1 MKRSIITV
9 LGIVLVIA
17 LIIVCVVFFR
27 DGNRF
32 TTNKADKADTTDDGP
47 PELASKAGPGY
58 TGKPDAA
65 SKRLAAILKKETGE
79 DVSLH
84 NIVSKGR
91 PIKQGKYSFT
101 VTSWKMGKESPGY
114 PLPQGMTLEG
124 TGVQLNGNGDI
135 TNDYSYVVVN
145 VTVKNLTKKDVTE
158 LIWPEMRLQIEG
170 ASSDVGEIK
179 YLGEAVPRKNGH
191 NYYQETIKAK
201 GEKSMPLIY
210 IVKDEW
216 TQGNKQMYLKI
227 NTLTLD
233 AQSSANVYRYIVLN

>member
-1 MKRSIITV
+1 MKKSIITV
-9 LGIVLVIA
+9 LSIVLVIA

-32 TTNKADKADTTDDGP
+32 TTNQADKTDDGA

-65 SKRLAAILKKETGE
+65 SKRMTAILKKETGE
-79 DVSLH
+79 DVNLH
-84 NIVSKGR
+84 NIVSKGK

-101 VTSWKMGKESPGY
+101 VTSWKMGKEFPGY
-114 PLPQGMTLEG
+114 PLPQGMTLDSSG
-124 TGVQLNGNGDI
+124 AQLNEKGDI

-145 VTVKNLTKKDVTE
+145 VTVKNLTKKDATE
-158 LIWPEMRLQIEG
+158 LIWAEIKLEVEG
-170 ASSDVGEIK
+170 ASDNLGQVR
-179 YLGEAVPRKNGH
+179 YLGETVPRKNGH

-233 AQSSANVYRYIVLN
+233 AQNSANGYRYIALN